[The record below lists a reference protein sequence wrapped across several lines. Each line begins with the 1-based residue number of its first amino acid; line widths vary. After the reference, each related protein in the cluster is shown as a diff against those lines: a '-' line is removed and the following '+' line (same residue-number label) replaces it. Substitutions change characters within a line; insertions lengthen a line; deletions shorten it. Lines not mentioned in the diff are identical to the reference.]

1 MNARQSVLWKA
12 GAGLLVF
19 AFLAGCGGGGGGGG
33 GGGATET
40 CTVSAGLNHQTED
53 GPFSVVT
60 TFPPNGATGVDPNS
74 VIVLFFDDNLNSST
88 INSTNITVQGSA
100 GAVAGTFAF
109 DCSTAAN
116 AMVTFIPSSPFA
128 VKDTVKVTMGTGLQ
142 DDDNGG
148 FLGPVS
154 FSFMT
159 GTGAGGSATAPISIE
174 DTAPPGVACVGDCGF
189 LPTFGSA
196 PPILGS
202 YSMYFSSGDPT
213 VTTTSPAMAN
223 TSSFV
228 AVSSVPTG
236 GAANLTFQYNFIS
249 EEFDEF
255 VGTIFDDVFLVA
267 VAGPGGV
274 VFDVVTS
281 VNIVGAAASTPGT
294 YPTIGADSLFDAHQ
308 TGNLTHTLNVA
319 SLGSPLNIVFIVSDV
334 GDTILPSVV
343 VLDNIAFQ

>member
-1 MNARQSVLWKA
+1 
-12 GAGLLVF
+12 
-19 AFLAGCGGGGGGGG
+19 
-33 GGGATET
+33 
-40 CTVSAGLNHQTED
+40 
-53 GPFSVVT
+53 
-60 TFPPNGATGVDPNS
+60 VDPNS

-100 GAVAGTFAF
+100 GAVPGTFAF

-116 AMVTFIPSSPFA
+116 AMVAFVPSSPFA
-128 VKDTVKVTMGTGLQ
+128 VNDKVTVTMGTGLQ

-148 FLGPVS
+148 FLGPAS

-159 GTGAGGSATAPISIE
+159 GTGAGGTATAPINI
-174 DTAPPGVACVGDCGF
+174 DGTAPPGVACMGDCAF
-189 LPTFGSA
+189 LNAFGSA

-202 YSMYFSSGDPT
+202 YSKYFSSGDPT
-213 VTTTSPAMAN
+213 VTTASPAMAN

-228 AVSSVPTG
+228 TVSSVPTG

-249 EEFDEF
+249 EEFDEY
-255 VGTIFDDVFLVA
+255 VGTIFDDVFLIA
-267 VAGPGGV
+267 AAGPGGV
-274 VFDVVTS
+274 LFDVVTS
-281 VNIVGAAASTPGT
+281 VNLVGAAASTPGSYT
-294 YPTIGADSLFDAHQ
+294 TIGADFLSDAHQ
-308 TGNLTHTLNVA
+308 TGNLTHTVNVS